1 MKDKTTANLTNFKPS
16 GGLGKLFEKAKMHN
30 HFNSLFQELL
40 PPQFKGIALCLIK
53 DQKATLI
60 APNPS
65 IAYRAE
71 KQLSVLLNII
81 QQIDG
86 LSFIKTVSVELD
98 KKQS

>member
-16 GGLGKLFEKAKMHN
+16 GGLGELFEKAKKHN
-30 HFNSLFQELL
+30 HFNSLLQGML
-40 PPQFKGIALCLIK
+40 PPQFKGITLCLVK
-53 DQKATLI
+53 EQRVTLL

-71 KQLSVLLNII
+71 KQRPVLLAVI

-86 LSFIKTVSVELD
+86 LSSINSVVIKLD
-98 KKQS
+98 KNQS

>member
-16 GGLGKLFEKAKMHN
+16 GELGEMFEKAKMHN
-30 HFNSLFQELL
+30 HFNSLLQGLL
-40 PPQFKGIALCLIK
+40 PPQFKGITLCLVK
-53 DQKATLI
+53 KQKVTLL

-71 KQLSVLLNII
+71 KQRPALLAVI

-86 LSFIKTVSVELD
+86 LSSINTVVIKLD
-98 KKQS
+98 KNQS

>member
-16 GGLGKLFEKAKMHN
+16 SGLGELFEKAKKHN
-30 HFNSLFQELL
+30 HFNSLLQGLL
-40 PPQFKGIALCLIK
+40 PPQFKGITLCLVK
-53 DQKATLI
+53 EQKVTLL

-71 KQLSVLLNII
+71 KQRPALLAII

-86 LSFIKTVSVELD
+86 LSSIKTVSIKLD
-98 KKQS
+98 KNQP